1 MRTGKLRPQSKV
13 LDHWQLLHEYEVTG
27 SAITS
32 YVITSPYNV
41 LMISGEGAD
50 ASTTVIDECG
60 HAVTCNGGAQIDTAQ
75 FKFGQS
81 SILFD
86 GTGDYLSLADSADW
100 TFGANDFTIDLWV
113 RFNSLTNRQG
123 FVGQDDLG
131 GTHFAYFEKI
141 SNANGN
147 KLQIFSYYG
156 AAYTAHYTMTN
167 NWSVNVNQWY
177 HIAFV
182 RSGSNAFIF
191 IDGVSQALTTTV
203 AFTNLEDISGFLYIG
218 NCNSNYLDG
227 WLDDIRIS
235 KGIARWTSTFTPPL
249 VTTALING
257 DTDEEYKLNCVFVN
271 GIATNSSVSL
281 RNNNDSG
288 SNYGQQEIL
297 GQSTTL
303 AAGRSVTSGISLTEG
318 MNGLATQ
325 AMCDLIQYAKSG
337 YIRTAVVTHGYTVS
351 GTTVTGLVMAGWSW
365 NNSTAPIAAQ
375 SLIASQTGALGL
387 GTKVL
392 LYRKVT

>member
-32 YVITSPYNV
+32 YAITSPYNV

-235 KGIARWTSTFTPPL
+235 KGIARWTSAFTPPL
-249 VTTALING
+249 KTTALING
-257 DTDEEYKLNCVFVN
+257 DTDEEYKLVTELS
-271 GIATNSSVSL
+271 GIGSDSLYSMRFNS
-281 RNNNDSG
+281 DSG
-288 SNYGQQEIL
+288 SNYGYQRIY
-297 GQSTTL
+297 GGSTTIGASRGTGNTIYL
-303 AAGRSVTSGISLTEG
+303 SQSYVGSGEVCLNET
-318 MNGLATQ
+318 L
-325 AMCDLIQYAKSG
+325 LYAKSG
-337 YIRTAVVTHGYTVS
+337 YVRTMLIQDESSVN
-351 GTTVTGLVMAGWSW
+351 GTTVEYMYNTGYSW
-365 NNSTAPIAAQ
+365 NNTTAPV
-375 SLIASQTGALGL
+375 ASVNLSSDISNGINIGS
-387 GTKVL
+387 KII